1 MKKYLLYIL
10 LFFQL
15 VAVVDVTVG
24 KSLDYCL
31 NHLKGGEYHSL
42 QYAMRETKADVLVF
56 GSSRAINHYVP
67 KVIEDS
73 LGMTCYNCGFH
84 AQGIIFQYGRLRYI
98 LNRYKPKMVI
108 YDVEYHFDLGK
119 GDNERYLDML
129 KPYCSD
135 TCIANYFKEFS
146 WKEYIKNYSH
156 LYRYNSNFVDLL
168 KDYSSGQDKS
178 IQGFEPRKET
188 MDYDVEK
195 TSVNPVEVDSVKLYY
210 LKKFVDACKKNHI
223 PLVMFVSPRYDVT
236 STTVHEPVKAFC
248 EDNNVPYYDY
258 FTDAYYQSHKEL
270 FADSRHLNEKG
281 ASIYTQ
287 QIINVIKDSCLIKT
301 QK

>member
-10 LFFQL
+10 LFFLL
-15 VAVVDVTVG
+15 VAIVDVAVG

-31 NHLKGGEYHSL
+31 NHLKGGQYHSL
-42 QYAMRETKADVLVF
+42 QYAMKEAKADVLVF

-108 YDVEYHFDLGK
+108 YDVEYHFDLGE
-119 GDNERYLDML
+119 GENERYLDML

-146 WKEYIKNYSH
+146 YVEYVKNHSR
-156 LYRYNSNFVDLL
+156 LYRYNSNFVDLV
-168 KDYSSGQDKS
+168 KDYFSNGDKS
-178 IQGFEPRKET
+178 EQGFESLDGT
-188 MDYDVEK
+188 MEYDVSM
-195 TSVNPVEVDSVKLYY
+195 TDIPARDVDSVKMAY
-210 LKKFVDACKKNHI
+210 LTKLIVACQSQHI
-223 PLVMFVSPRYDVT
+223 PLVMFVSPRFDASSSV
-236 STTVHEPVKAFC
+236 VHQPVKNLC
-248 EDNNVPYYDY
+248 KQYEVPYYDY
-258 FTDAYYQSHKEL
+258 FSDPFFQNHKEL
-270 FADSRHLNEKG
+270 FHDSKHLNREG
-281 ASIYTQ
+281 ADVYTRMVTQ
-287 QIINVIKDSCLIKT
+287 QINRLYNGE
-301 QK
+301 